1 MPSMTA
7 DPTEAGKWCFDCGG
21 IHLPQRS
28 DGTAT
33 GEASAEKLPDEP
45 DQELEAVEPQTEVQS
60 PENAGGEM
68 DIPCLQTEHASS
80 VASSKRKRVQTDP
93 APAPKRSARAPKKK
107 HLHPDEV
114 AP

>member
-1 MPSMTA
+1 MQALQDAIKHLQTAKVLEEPCPKTA

-33 GEASAEKLPDEP
+33 GQASAEKLPDEP

-68 DIPCLQTEHASS
+68 DTLAQATLLLFE
-80 VASSKRKRVQTDP
+80 
-93 APAPKRSARAPKKK
+93 
-107 HLHPDEV
+107 
-114 AP
+114 